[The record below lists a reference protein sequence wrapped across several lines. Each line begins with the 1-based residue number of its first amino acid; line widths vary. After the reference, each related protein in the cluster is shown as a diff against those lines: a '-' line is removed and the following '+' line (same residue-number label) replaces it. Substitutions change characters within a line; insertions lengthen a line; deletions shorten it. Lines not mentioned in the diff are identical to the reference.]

1 MRTYREPQTL
11 ADGPSVLDRMAQIL
25 AARGIDQA
33 TVDALPDEEEPY
45 SALEALS
52 AGMLPRYRDAV
63 AEHPQVLAWAR
74 QVADQAVA
82 PSTGARR
89 QVTTGPSLL
98 MAGVVGAGKT
108 HEAYGAVRALVQAGI
123 GVRWRAT
130 TAADLYAELRP
141 GADTDAE
148 RVLAAYSRVPLL
160 ILDDL
165 GAAKSSEFVEEQT
178 YRLINRRYNH
188 MLPTLITTNL
198 PIKDLKTCLGDR
210 VTSRLAQMTTRVSFE
225 SVDRRRLQHAA

>member
-1 MRTYREPQTL
+1 MRTHHDPQTL
-11 ADGPSVLDRMAQIL
+11 ADAPSVLNRLARIL
-25 AARGIDQA
+25 AARGIDQH
-33 TVDALPDEEEPY
+33 TVDALPDEPEPH
-45 SALEALS
+45 AAEAVLH
-52 AGMLPRYRDAV
+52 AVLPPRYRDAL
-63 AEHPQVLAWAR
+63 ATNPQVLTWAR
-74 QVADQAVA
+74 QVAAQAAA
-82 PSTGARR
+82 PSPGARR

-141 GADTDAE
+141 SSDTDAE
-148 RVLAAYSRVPLL
+148 RTLAAYGRVPLL

-188 MLPTLITTNL
+188 LLPTLITTNL
-198 PIKDLKTCLGDR
+198 PIRDLKAHLGDR
-210 VTSRLAQMTTRVSFE
+210 VTSRLAQMTTRVAFE
-225 SVDRRRLQHAA
+225 PVDRRRLQRAA

>member
-1 MRTYREPQTL
+1 MRTHRDPQTL
-11 ADGPSVLDRMAQIL
+11 ATAPSALDRMARIL
-25 AARGIDQA
+25 ASRGIEQH
-33 TVDALPDEEEPY
+33 TVDALPDAPEPY
-45 SALEALS
+45 SPEEALS
-52 AGMLPRYRDAV
+52 AGLPPRYREAV
-63 AEHPQVLAWAR
+63 ATNRQVLAWVR
-74 QVADQAVA
+74 QVVA
-82 PSTGARR
+82 EATAPGLGARR
-89 QVTTGPSLL
+89 QVATGPSLL

-108 HEAYGAVRALVQAGI
+108 HEAYGAVRRLVEAGI

-141 GADTDAE
+141 GSDTDAE

-178 YRLINRRYNH
+178 YRLINRRYNY
-188 MLPTLITTNL
+188 MLPTLITSNL
-198 PIKDLKTCLGDR
+198 PIKDLRTCLGDR

-225 SVDRRRLQHAA
+225 PIDRRRLQRAA

>member
-1 MRTYREPQTL
+1 MRTHRDPQTL
-11 ADGPSVLDRMAQIL
+11 ADAPSVLDRMARIL
-25 AARGIDQA
+25 ASRGIDRQV
-33 TVDALPDEEEPY
+33 VDPLPDEPEPY
-45 SALEALS
+45 SAEEALS
-52 AGMLPRYRDAV
+52 AGLPPRYRDAV
-63 AEHPQVLAWAR
+63 AQHPEVLAWVR
-74 QVADQAVA
+74 QVAAQATA
-82 PSTGARR
+82 PSLGARR
-89 QVTTGPSLL
+89 QVATGPSLL

-141 GADTDAE
+141 GSDTDAE

-178 YRLINRRYNH
+178 YRLVNRRYNH
-188 MLPTLITTNL
+188 MLPTLITSNL
-198 PIKDLKTCLGDR
+198 PIKDLRTCLGDR
-210 VTSRLAQMTTRVSFE
+210 VTSRLAQMTTRVAFE
-225 SVDRRRLQHAA
+225 PVDRRRLQRAA

>member
-1 MRTYREPQTL
+1 MRTHRDPQTL
-11 ADGPSVLDRMAQIL
+11 ADGPSVLDRMARIL
-25 AARGIDQA
+25 AARGIQQA
-33 TVDALPDEEEPY
+33 TVDALPDEAEPY
-45 SALEALS
+45 SPEDALS
-52 AGMLPRYRDAV
+52 AGMPPRYRDAV
-63 AEHPQVLAWAR
+63 AEHPQVLAWVR
-74 QVADQAVA
+74 QVAVQAVA
-82 PSTGARR
+82 PSLGARR
-89 QVTTGPSLL
+89 QVATGPSLL

-130 TAADLYAELRP
+130 TAADLYADLRP
-141 GADTDAE
+141 SSDTDAE

-188 MLPTLITTNL
+188 MLPTLITSNL
-198 PIKDLKTCLGDR
+198 PIKDLRTCLGDR

-225 SVDRRRLQHAA
+225 PVDRRRLQRAA

>member
-1 MRTYREPQTL
+1 
-11 ADGPSVLDRMAQIL
+11 MARIL

-33 TVDALPDEEEPY
+33 TVATPLDEPEPY
-45 SALEALS
+45 SPEQALI
-52 AGMLPRYRDAV
+52 AGMPPRYRSAV
-63 AEHPQVLAWAR
+63 AENPQVLGWVR

-82 PSTGARR
+82 PSVGARR
-89 QVTTGPSLL
+89 QVATGPSLL

-108 HEAYGAVRALVQAGI
+108 HEAYGAVRRLVQAGI

-141 GADTDAE
+141 RSDTDAE
-148 RVLAAYSRVPLL
+148 RVLVGYSRVPLL

-188 MLPTLITTNL
+188 CLPTLITTNL
-198 PIKDLKTCLGDR
+198 PIGELRAYLGDR
-210 VTSRLAQMTTRVSFE
+210 VASRLRQMTTRVEFE
-225 SVDRRRLQHAA
+225 PVDRRRLQRAA

>member
-1 MRTYREPQTL
+1 MRTRREPHTL
-11 ADGPSVLDRMAQIL
+11 ADGPSVLDRMARIL
-25 AARGIDQA
+25 AARGIDRA
-33 TVDALPDEEEPY
+33 TVEALPDDAEPF
-45 SALEALS
+45 SADEALS
-52 AGMLPRYRDAV
+52 AGLPPRYRDAT
-63 AEHPQVLAWAR
+63 AEHPLVLAWAR
-74 QVADQAVA
+74 QVADQATA

-98 MAGVVGAGKT
+98 MAGVTGAGKT

-141 GADTDAE
+141 SSGTDSE

-165 GAAKSSEFVEEQT
+165 GAAKASEFVEEQT

-188 MLPTLITTNL
+188 CLPTLITTNL
-198 PIKDLKTCLGDR
+198 AIKDLRTCLGDR
-210 VTSRLAQMTTRVSFE
+210 VTSRLAEMTTRVSFE
-225 SVDRRRLQHAA
+225 PVDRRRLQRAA

>member
-1 MRTYREPQTL
+1 MRTHRDPQTL
-11 ADGPSVLDRMAQIL
+11 ADGPSVLDRTARIL
-25 AARGIDQA
+25 AARGIDQH
-33 TVDALPDEEEPY
+33 TVDALPDEVEPY
-45 SALEALS
+45 SAEAALS
-52 AGMLPRYRDAV
+52 AGLPPRYRDAL
-63 AEHPQVLAWAR
+63 ATNPQVLTWVR
-74 QVADQAVA
+74 QVAAQAAA
-82 PSTGARR
+82 PSLGARR
-89 QVTTGPSLL
+89 QVATGPSLL

-108 HEAYGAVRALVQAGI
+108 HEAYGAVRVLVQAGI

-141 GADTDAE
+141 SSDTDAE
-148 RVLAAYSRVPLL
+148 RVLATYSRVPLL

-198 PIKDLKTCLGDR
+198 PIKDLRTCLGDR

-225 SVDRRRLQHAA
+225 PVDRRRLQRAA

>member
-1 MRTYREPQTL
+1 MRRSRDPQTL
-11 ADGPSVLDRMAQIL
+11 ADSATALDRMARIL
-25 AARGIDQA
+25 ASRGIDQA
-33 TVDALPDEEEPY
+33 AVNALPDEAEPY
-45 SALEALS
+45 SALVALS
-52 AGMLPRYRDAV
+52 AGMLPRYRDAI
-63 AEHPQVLAWAR
+63 AEHPQVLAWVRA
-74 QVADQAVA
+74 VAEQAVA

-89 QVTTGPSLL
+89 QLTTGPSLL

-108 HEAYGAVRALVQAGI
+108 YEAYGAVRALVQAGI

-141 GADTDAE
+141 SSDTNAE
-148 RVLAAYSRVPLL
+148 QVLAAYSRVPLL

-165 GAAKSSEFVEEQT
+165 GAAKTSEFVEEQT

-198 PIKDLKTCLGDR
+198 RIRDLKAYLGDR
-210 VTSRLAQMTTRVSFE
+210 VTSRLAQMTTRVEFE
-225 SVDRRRLQHAA
+225 PVDRRRHQRAA

>member
-1 MRTYREPQTL
+1 MRTHRDPHTL
-11 ADGPSVLDRMAQIL
+11 AEGPSVLDRMARIL
-25 AARGIDQA
+25 AARGIGQA
-33 TVDALPDEEEPY
+33 AVAALPDGAEPY
-45 SALEALS
+45 SAEAALS
-52 AGMLPRYRDAV
+52 AGMPPRYRDAV
-63 AEHPQVLAWAR
+63 AERPQVLGWIR
-74 QVADQAVA
+74 QVAAQATA
-82 PSTGARR
+82 PSAGARR
-89 QVTTGPSLL
+89 QVSTGPSLL
-98 MAGVVGAGKT
+98 MAGVVGSGKT
-108 HEAYGAVRALVQAGI
+108 HEAYGAVRALVRAGV

-141 GADTDAE
+141 GSDTDAE

-198 PIKDLKTCLGDR
+198 PIKDLRTCLGDR

-225 SVDRRRLQHAA
+225 PVDRRRSQRAA

>member
-1 MRTYREPQTL
+1 MRRNRDPQTL
-11 ADGPSVLDRMAQIL
+11 ADSTTVLDRMARIL

-33 TVDALPDEEEPY
+33 TVNAPGAGTEAY
-45 SALEALS
+45 SPLEALS
-52 AGMLPRYRDAV
+52 AGMPPRYRDAV
-63 AEHPQVLAWAR
+63 ATHPQVLAWAR

-89 QVTTGPSLL
+89 QLTTGPSLL

-108 HEAYGAVRALVQAGI
+108 HQAYGAVRALVQAGI

-141 GADTDAE
+141 SSGTDSE
-148 RVLAAYSRVPLL
+148 QVLAGYSRVPLL

-188 MLPTLITTNL
+188 CLPTLITTNL
-198 PIKDLKTCLGDR
+198 AIGALRAYLGDR
-210 VTSRLAQMTTRVSFE
+210 VASRLRQMTTQVEFE
-225 SVDRRRLQHAA
+225 PVDRRRHQRVA

>member
-1 MRTYREPQTL
+1 MRTRRDPQTL
-11 ADGPSVLDRMAQIL
+11 ADAPSVLDRMARIL
-25 AARGIDQA
+25 AARGIEQYV
-33 TVDALPDEEEPY
+33 VDALPDEPESY
-45 SALEALS
+45 SAEEALS
-52 AGMLPRYRDAV
+52 AGLPLRYREAV
-63 AEHPQVLAWAR
+63 ATNPQVLAWVR
-74 QVADQAVA
+74 QVAAEATA
-82 PSTGARR
+82 PSLGARR
-89 QVTTGPSLL
+89 QVATGPSLL

-108 HEAYGAVRALVQAGI
+108 HEAYGAVRRLVEAGI

-141 GADTDAE
+141 GSDTDAE

-188 MLPTLITTNL
+188 LLPTLITSNL
-198 PIKDLKTCLGDR
+198 PIKDLRTCLGDR

-225 SVDRRRLQHAA
+225 PVDRRRLQRAA